1 MTRTATDLA
10 EQLAFDLPHRPAMGR
25 ADFLVSA
32 GNAAALAAL
41 DAWRGW
47 PNGRMILVGPA
58 GAGKTHLA
66 QVWTAATGARLLAAA
81 DLPGLDPVALA
92 ANPVALED
100 AEVSAACPEALFHL
114 INALAAAGRPLLMTA
129 TRPPRD
135 WGIPLPDLAS
145 RLSAS
150 ALLRLEPPDD
160 ALLAAVLVKLFADRQ
175 IAVPANVIAYAL
187 PRIERSLAA
196 ARDFVAR
203 IDAASLAQ
211 GRPVTRRL
219 AASLLDPDQPELDLG
234 LPQED

>member
-1 MTRTATDLA
+1 MSTTTR
-10 EQLAFDLPHRPAMGR
+10 
-25 ADFLVSA
+25 S
-32 GNAAALAAL
+32 
-41 DAWRGW
+41 
-47 PNGRMILVGPA
+47 
-58 GAGKTHLA
+58 
-66 QVWTAATGARLLAAA
+66 
-81 DLPGLDPVALA
+81 LDPVALA

-211 GRPVTRRL
+211 GRPVTRQL